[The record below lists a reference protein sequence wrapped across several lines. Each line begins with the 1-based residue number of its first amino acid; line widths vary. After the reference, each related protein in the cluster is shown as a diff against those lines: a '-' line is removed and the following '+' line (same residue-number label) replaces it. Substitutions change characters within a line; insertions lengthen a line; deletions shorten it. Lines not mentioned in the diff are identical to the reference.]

1 MTLTER
7 LAQAQ
12 QQRQQIE
19 DQIAAYEQEIRRL
32 TPQLWAVRGQEALL
46 IELCQTE
53 EQPDA

>member
-7 LAQAQ
+7 LAQTQA
-12 QQRQQIE
+12 QRQQIE
-19 DQIAAYEQEIRRL
+19 EQIRAYEAEIQRL
-32 TPQLWAVRGQEALL
+32 APQLWAVRGQEALL